1 MWKEIRKISGH
12 PILGSLSYVTYFR
25 VGRYGSTNMSSSL
38 PTWPS
43 TWTTTHRTS
52 VWHTNDR
59 LPVNS
64 DPLNV
69 SVASW
74 LLILPDPQ
82 RTLSIPSYV
91 SSRHI
96 VQFPDKVFPSLPDL
110 FFVHFSKNDAKNHP
124 KTGVRIAHVPMANHV
139 LGGLFSETSK
149 NQVLN
154 YR

>member
-1 MWKEIRKISGH
+1 MEINRLVRTSCRVSLSLYSFYSAQSHRYKILDSPCKAGARSTTAFWNKKHNTISCENRKEIIIISGH

-43 TWTTTHRTS
+43 TRTTTHRTS

-64 DPLNV
+64 DLLNV

-82 RTLSIPSYV
+82 QTLTIPPYV
-91 SSRHI
+91 S
-96 VQFPDKVFPSLPDL
+96 
-110 FFVHFSKNDAKNHP
+110 
-124 KTGVRIAHVPMANHV
+124 
-139 LGGLFSETSK
+139 
-149 NQVLN
+149 
-154 YR
+154 